1 MSSSTHQHCAGD
13 AAAACTASMPQ
24 ALVPA
29 NRLWAAWV
37 TSAAC
42 TGTLQEQLLHLCN
55 PQAWALKNTF
65 LVQLRSVGLR

>member
-1 MSSSTHQHCAGD
+1 
-13 AAAACTASMPQ
+13 MPQ

-29 NRLWAAWV
+29 NRSWAAWV

-42 TGTLQEQLLHLCN
+42 TGTLQEQLLPLFN
-55 PQAWALKNTF
+55 PQAWASLKNTF